1 MISDPVVAA
10 SRVCGGTVAPAIRA
24 SFGPDPA
31 ARRRASSLWT
41 LTLLV
46 TGLILGGI
54 AFYVWWYWR
63 DTRPL
68 ADLRVIEIWI
78 GNREYGLAGKEL
90 REHLRRAPHDG
101 AARMM
106 LARVLAALGNLAGC
120 TCELHQVPNW
130 WPQKAEALYR
140 EGQAYL
146 LLNRARDAEAALLAV
161 IGADLLH
168 PADSAVF
175 HDASQELLSLY
186 ATENRWDD
194 AHVILWKVYDRAT
207 PAYRPT
213 VLARRIQSELER
225 IAPTESVRL
234 LSRYVAADPADWEAR
249 RALANAE
256 LALGRRSEALRDM
269 RDCLD
274 ARPEDARVW
283 RDYLTMLQSLGELD
297 AFNAVLALA
306 PAIAETEPDLWIFR
320 GQARERAADWATAAA
335 HYRQALQL
343 NPNLLNAHYRL
354 ATIEGRLG
362 HSAQAAAHR
371 KRWQKLH
378 EARGELREAFAV
390 YFDVQQRLPN
400 DSPELLASLKRLASI
415 CQTLGWSRAAEGWSR
430 LAVP

>member
-1 MISDPVVAA
+1 MITDPVVAA
-10 SRVCGGTVAPAIRA
+10 PRDSCGPVAPAGRA
-24 SFGPDPA
+24 GLRPDPA
-31 ARRRASSLWT
+31 ARRRAAPLRT
-41 LTLLV
+41 LPLLV

-54 AFYVWWYWR
+54 AFNVWWYWR
-63 DTRPL
+63 DTRPV
-68 ADLRVIEIWI
+68 ADLPMIEIWI
-78 GNREYGLAGKEL
+78 GNQEYGLASKEL

-106 LARVLAALGNLAGC
+106 LARVLAAGGNLVGC
-120 TCELHQVPNW
+120 ARELHQVPTW

-146 LLNRARDAEAALLAV
+146 LFYRARDAEAALLAV
-161 IGADLLH
+161 IDAGPLH
-168 PADSAVF
+168 PADPAVF

-186 ATENRWDD
+186 ATEDRWDD

-213 VLARRIQSELER
+213 VLAMRIQSELER

-234 LSRYVAADPADWEAR
+234 LLRYVAADPADWEAR

-256 LALGRRSEALRDM
+256 RALGQRSEALRDM

-274 ARPEDARVW
+274 ARSEDPRVW

-297 AFNAVLALA
+297 AFNAVLARV
-306 PAIAETEPDLWIFR
+306 PAIAETEPDLWVFR
-320 GQARERAADWATAAA
+320 GQARERAGDWATAAA
-335 HYRQALQL
+335 YYRQALEL

-354 ATIEGRLG
+354 ATIEGRQG
-362 HSAQAAAHR
+362 HSVEAAAHR
-371 KRWQKLH
+371 KRWQELH
-378 EARGELREAFAV
+378 EARSELRQAFGV
-390 YFDVQQRLPN
+390 YLDAQQRLPN